1 MHRNFD
7 RVKEKQT
14 HYVKYV
20 LMTEEGIYLVEYL
33 IGELVF
39 STSITQA
46 MVFTD
51 HKVALQ
57 FKKLLYNRFGIVV
70 SVNTYIS

>member
-1 MHRNFD
+1 M
-7 RVKEKQT
+7 KETQIPF
-14 HYVKYV
+14 VKYV
-20 LMTEEGIYLVEYL
+20 LMTEEGSYLVEYL

-39 STSITQA
+39 SPSITQA

-70 SVNTYIS
+70 SVNTYIF